1 MCAGVTRYFYSLD
14 DRTRVG
20 PVTLETLRS
29 LVVSGVLEPG
39 HLVFVEGASS
49 WAEARD
55 VPGLLAPREPGESVK
70 PRKATT
76 RAIGLR
82 PIRTSEYASTPRA
95 RGMAIA
101 RGFYGPPEAC
111 PLRYR
116 ALAAMT
122 DLAVAGLLLAVT
134 IPAARWAAAVIGGSG
149 APMEGALGGAA
160 IATWMAVVV
169 TPWLYHAG
177 FECSGWRGSPGKRA
191 LAMQVVDS
199 RGGRLSF
206 RRATV
211 RHFAKMVSLAT
222 LGIGIAAA
230 WWDPRLRTWHD
241 RIAGARVERTPPV

>member
-1 MCAGVTRYFYSLD
+1 MTRYFYSLD
-14 DRTRVG
+14 DQTRVG
-20 PVTLETLRS
+20 PVTIETLRA
-29 LVVSGVLEPG
+29 LVVAGTLRAE
-39 HLVFVEGASS
+39 HLVFVEGATA

-55 VPGLLAPREPGESVK
+55 VPGLLAPRAPGEGVK

-76 RAIGLR
+76 RSIGLR

-116 ALAAMT
+116 AVAAMT
-122 DLAVAGLLLAVT
+122 DLAVAGLLLTVT
-134 IPAARWAAAVIGGSG
+134 IPAARWAAGAIGVGTG
-149 APMEGALGGAA
+149 AAADGIMGGAG
-160 IATWMAVVV
+160 IATWLALVV

-191 LAMQVVDS
+191 LAIQVVDH
-199 RGGRLSF
+199 RGERLSF

-211 RHFAKMVSLAT
+211 RHFAKAVAGLT
-222 LGIGIAAA
+222 LGIGLIAA
-230 WWDPRLRTWHD
+230 WWDQRLRTWHD